1 MMSAYPKNHNPFA
14 ADDDEEDDGVQDFG
28 RGRGYEDSADSHM
41 SEAERRQKYLQQ
53 EVMRTAQSAVD
64 SSQRS
69 LGLIYD
75 SEKMGIDTAEELKRQ
90 GEVLKRTERM
100 VDNMDEDLKTSQR
113 HINTIK
119 SVWGGIVNYF
129 KAKPEPN
136 AAPEQPVAYQPSSKL
151 QDALSQ
157 SQGHQDEYQQS
168 HPNMRKLNTSGFGAS
183 GISPEESIS
192 SQNGYPRNQQLRAI
206 HQQLDDN
213 LDDMS
218 LGLSRLKNL
227 GLGLQT
233 EIEDQDVTLDSL
245 MNKVDRTDSKIRA
258 TNQQIKNLK

>member
-14 ADDDEEDDGVQDFG
+14 DDDEEDNEVQNFG
-28 RGRGYEDSADSHM
+28 RGRGYEDSTDSHM

-69 LGLIYD
+69 IGLIYD

-90 GEVLKRTERM
+90 GEILKRTERM

-119 SVWGGIVNYF
+119 SVWGGFVNYF
-129 KAKPEPN
+129 KAKPEPS
-136 AAPEQPVAYQPSSKL
+136 AAPEQPIAYEPSSKL
-151 QDALSQ
+151 LDALSQ
-157 SQGHQDEYQQS
+157 SQGHQDEYRQS
-168 HPNMRKLNTSGFGAS
+168 HLNMTTSGFGAS
-183 GISPEESIS
+183 GISSEESIS

-218 LGLSRLKNL
+218 LGLGRLKNL